1 MNALPVA
8 SAQTLATQPLNARDD
23 GFVALDACHRKTL
36 EVVGALEALAA
47 AIERNE
53 DTPALRQ
60 RAADIAGFL
69 SSTAR
74 THHEDE
80 ERHVFPALR
89 GSADPAVVHA
99 VLRLTQD
106 HGWLEED
113 WLQLEPHVQ
122 AFALGYSSCDPAALT
137 FGVPVFAA
145 LYRDHIELEESL
157 IYPEARARMKPGA
170 RREMGREMAAR
181 RRAQRVAAP

>member
-1 MNALPVA
+1 MNAQPVSPVDA
-8 SAQTLATQPLNARDD
+8 LAATQHNKRND
-23 GFVALDACHRKTL
+23 GFVALDECHRQTL
-36 EVVGALEALAA
+36 EAVAALEALAV
-47 AIERNE
+47 AIEGNE
-53 DTPALRQ
+53 DTPALRKL
-60 RAADIAGFL
+60 AAQIAAFL

-89 GSADPAVVHA
+89 GSADPEIVHA

-122 AFALGYSSCDPAALT
+122 AFALGYGSCDLATLT
-137 FGVPVFAA
+137 FGVPIFAA

-157 IYPEARARMKPGA
+157 IYPEARAQMDSGA

-181 RRAQRVAAP
+181 RRQPVP